1 MKQDIPFQVEHI
13 INSLLDKKESVHLRQ
28 NYRQRLVSIQE
39 SVDKAIRMYDNE
51 LYISNTQGKKKLY
64 EKGDSVNG

>member
-13 INSLLDKKESVHLRQ
+13 INNLLDKKESVHLRQ

-39 SVDKAIRMYDNE
+39 ALDKALRMYDNE
-51 LYISNTQGKKKLY
+51 LLMANTQGKKKRA
-64 EKGDSVNG
+64 

>member
-13 INSLLDKKESVHLRQ
+13 INSLLNQKESVHLRG

-39 SVDKAIRMYDNE
+39 ALDKAIKKYDNE
-51 LYISNTQGKKKLY
+51 LYMTNTRKKKA
-64 EKGDSVNG
+64 

>member
-13 INSLLDKKESVHLRQ
+13 INNLLDKKESVHLRQ

-39 SVDKAIRMYDNE
+39 SVDKALRSYDNE
-51 LYISNTQGKKKLY
+51 LFMSRNKKGKA
-64 EKGDSVNG
+64 